1 MRFSARSIATAAF
14 AGVLMPAF
22 LLGADQGAKPSA
34 GVADNRAVD
43 SSVSSSVYPDAPM
56 PMASMAAAMPHSD
69 GMNNGTPKVELF
81 LGYSYLRA
89 VPTMEAGN
97 RLVWLHGGSASIAYN
112 FNRYLGV
119 VADVGAFTNSQMRF
133 TGAYTSTVDVDN
145 QNVAVITY
153 LFGPRLSFR
162 HERFTPFV
170 QALFGRMHANQ
181 VSIANCTFSCIL
193 LPDENTFAM
202 TAGGGLDIRV
212 RRHLAIR
219 IVQAEYLMTR
229 FTDYSTS
236 DTGMQNDIRLS
247 SGLVF
252 RFGGNPPAPPP
263 PPPAP
268 LTYSCSVN
276 PSSAYP
282 GDPLAASG
290 TAVNLNPAKTPVYT
304 WQVDGGAVA
313 GVSNTARIDTT
324 GIAAGSYTLKGH
336 VSEGDTPGENADC
349 TASYAVKAYEPPTV
363 SCSANPSNVISGE
376 SSTITAAGN
385 SPQSRP
391 LTYSY
396 SSTSGTVTGTGDT
409 ATLSTVGATLG
420 TVGVTCTVQDDKGQT
435 ASAPTS
441 VTVALPVAAPMPKTS
456 DLCSINFGRDVK
468 RPARVDNE
476 AKGCLDEIALSLNSK
491 PDARLAVA
499 GSASSEEKGGNK
511 LAAERA
517 VNTKAYLVNEKGIDP
532 SRITVY
538 TRSQDGKTVS
548 STLIPAGA
556 TMDTSGFAPV
566 DESASGAHPVRKHP
580 K

>member
-1 MRFSARSIATAAF
+1 
-14 AGVLMPAF
+14 
-22 LLGADQGAKPSA
+22 
-34 GVADNRAVD
+34 
-43 SSVSSSVYPDAPM
+43 
-56 PMASMAAAMPHSD
+56 
-69 GMNNGTPKVELF
+69 
-81 LGYSYLRA
+81 
-89 VPTMEAGN
+89 
-97 RLVWLHGGSASIAYN
+97 
-112 FNRYLGV
+112 
-119 VADVGAFTNSQMRF
+119 
-133 TGAYTSTVDVDN
+133 
-145 QNVAVITY
+145 
-153 LFGPRLSFR
+153 
-162 HERFTPFV
+162 
-170 QALFGRMHANQ
+170 MHANQ

-193 LPDENTFAM
+193 LPDETTFAE

-212 RRHLAIR
+212 RRHLALR

-236 DTGMQNDIRLS
+236 ETGMQNDMRLS

-263 PPPAP
+263 TPPAP

-276 PSSAYP
+276 PVSVFP
-282 GDPLAASG
+282 GDPIAASG

-304 WQVDGGAVA
+304 WQVDGGTVT
-313 GVSNTARIDTT
+313 GVSSTARIDTAGT
-324 GIAAGSYTLKGH
+324 AAGSYTLKGH
-336 VSEGDTPGENADC
+336 VSEGDTPDQNADC
-349 TASYAVKAYEPPTV
+349 TAPYSVKAYDPPTV

-396 SSTSGTVTGTGDT
+396 SSSSGTVTGTGTT

-420 TVGVTCTVQDDKGQT
+420 TVGVTCTVLDDKGQT

-441 VTVALPVAAPMPKTS
+441 VTVAVPVAAPMPKTS

-491 PDARLAVA
+491 PDARLAVI
-499 GSASSEEKGGNK
+499 GSASSEEKGSNK

-517 VNTKAYLVNEKGIDP
+517 INTKAYLVKEKGIDP
-532 SRITVY
+532 SRIAVY
-538 TRSQDGKTVS
+538 TRSQDGKTVT
-548 STLIPAGA
+548 STLIPSGA
-556 TMDTSGFAPV
+556 TMDTSGDTRV
-566 DESASGAHPVRKHP
+566 DESASGAHPAPRIP

>member
-1 MRFSARSIATAAF
+1 MRFSARSIATVAF

-34 GVADNRAVD
+34 GVADNRAAD

-56 PMASMAAAMPHSD
+56 PMASMAAAMPHSE
-69 GMNNGTPKVELF
+69 GMNMGTPKVELF

-89 VPTMEAGN
+89 MPTMEAGN
-97 RLVWLHGGSASIAYN
+97 RLVYLHGGSASMAFN
-112 FNRYLGV
+112 FNRYLGI

-133 TGAYTSTVDVDN
+133 TGAYTSTIDVDN

-153 LFGPRLSFR
+153 LFGPRFSFR
-162 HERFTPFV
+162 HDRVTPFF
-170 QALFGRMHANQ
+170 QFLFGGMHANQ

-193 LPDENTFAM
+193 LPDETTFAE

-212 RRHLAIR
+212 RRHLALR

-236 DTGMQNDIRLS
+236 ETGMQNDMRLS

-276 PSSAYP
+276 PVSVFP
-282 GDPLAASG
+282 GDPIAASG

-304 WQVDGGAVA
+304 WQVDGGTVT
-313 GVSNTARIDTT
+313 GVSSTARIDTAGT
-324 GIAAGSYTLKGH
+324 AAGSYTLKGH
-336 VSEGDTPGENADC
+336 VSEGDTPDQNADC
-349 TASYAVKAYEPPTV
+349 TAPYSVKAYDPPTV

-396 SSTSGTVTGTGDT
+396 SSSSGTVTGTGTT

-420 TVGVTCTVQDDKGQT
+420 TVGVTCTVLDDKGQT

-441 VTVALPVAAPMPKTS
+441 VTVAVPVAAPMPKTS

-491 PDARLAVA
+491 PDARLAVI
-499 GSASSEEKGGNK
+499 GSASSEEKGSNK

-517 VNTKAYLVNEKGIDP
+517 INTKAYLVKEKGIDP
-532 SRITVY
+532 SRIAVY
-538 TRSQDGKTVS
+538 TRSQDGKTVT
-548 STLIPAGA
+548 STLIPSGA
-556 TMDTSGFAPV
+556 TMDTSGDTRV
-566 DESASGAHPVRKHP
+566 DESASGAHPAPRIP